1 MDLNTLNYYN
11 KYYESIVSLY
21 NSNSIKPKYLD
32 ILNFSNNHSEKILDV
47 GFGSGRELNFL
58 SQEGYTVY
66 GIEGSDKL
74 IENLLAS
81 NPEYSERIKKC
92 ILPSDNNPFN
102 VLFDVIICSAVLMH
116 MYDDDIVKTLG
127 SFSMWLNK
135 KSIIYISIPKK
146 RNDIGDD
153 FRDKHGRYFNP
164 VKPEFITKILSQ
176 YDFTCSQISSSGD
189 GLSRDGIEWW
199 NLVYERG

>member
-11 KYYESIVSLY
+11 INYKSIVSLY
-21 NSNSIKPKYLD
+21 NSNSSKPKYLD
-32 ILNFSNNHSEKILDV
+32 ILNLSNNHKEKILDV
-47 GFGSGRELNFL
+47 GFGSGRDLIFL

-66 GIEGSDKL
+66 GIEGSDKF

-92 ILPSDNNPFN
+92 ILPSVNNPFN

-116 MYDDDIVKTLG
+116 LYDDDIGKTLG
-127 SFSMWLNK
+127 AFSEWLNK
-135 KSIIYISIPKK
+135 KSLIYISIPKK

-176 YDFTCSQISSSGD
+176 YGFTCSQISSSGD

-199 NLVYERG
+199 NLVYERK